1 MQVETDPESL
11 DLGQVFLL
19 DCGEV
24 LFVWCG
30 SRSSL
35 MSRSKARLL
44 AEKINKFER
53 KGHSKIIQLRPVR
66 LDILMND
73 CVKLFVTSSL
83 LSLIAGAGT
92 GSVLELSRRR
102 T

>member
-1 MQVETDPESL
+1 MEAESL
-11 DLGQVFLL
+11 NLGLVFLL

-24 LFVWCG
+24 LFIWCG

-53 KGHSKIIQLRPVR
+53 KGHSKIIQLRPVGPPPPS
-66 LDILMND
+66 LLIII
-73 CVKLFVTSSL
+73 SL
-83 LSLIAGAGT
+83 LSLITGAGA
-92 GSVLELSRRR
+92 
-102 T
+102 